1 MHKADAKG
9 KIQFRCLP
17 TKICSPTKVFWLSGC
32 RSGLDGWKCTGDI
45 LIKPVRI
52 FVFPT
57 VFILPSI
64 RDISIK
70 VIRIPAS
77 LSFHSHMHLE
87 DGVID
92 HRAHNLTNISVG
104 LCTVIKVC
112 HIYNNDI
119 YIIIIFR
126 FPLSML
132 YSQSS
137 QYQLSHFLWP
147 YCMCLFEENA

>member
-1 MHKADAKG
+1 MEVHRGHVDQADPYL
-9 KIQFRCLP
+9 CLP
-17 TKICSPTKVFWLSGC
+17 YRLYLAKHQGHLH
-32 RSGLDGWKCTGDI
+32 RGD
-45 LIKPVRI
+45 PY
-52 FVFPT
+52 PS
-57 VFILPSI
+57 VFIFPQ
-64 RDISIK
+64 
-70 VIRIPAS
+70 PY
-77 LSFHSHMHLE
+77 MHLE

-112 HIYNNDI
+112 HIYNYDI

-126 FPLSML
+126 FPLSIL

-147 YCMCLFEENA
+147 YCMCLFEKNT